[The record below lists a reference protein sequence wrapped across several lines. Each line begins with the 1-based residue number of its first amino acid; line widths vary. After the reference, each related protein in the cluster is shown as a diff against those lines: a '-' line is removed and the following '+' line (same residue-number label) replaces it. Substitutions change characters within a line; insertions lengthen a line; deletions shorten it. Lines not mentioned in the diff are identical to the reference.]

1 MQQTQ
6 NRRPPTRSSLFY
18 GYIIVAASALILVV
32 MHGISSSFG
41 IFFNPLQEEFG
52 WNRATISGATSISFF
67 ILGLFS
73 IITGRLTDRFG
84 PRLTL
89 SLSAVIMAGGYLLMS
104 TLHTVWQLY
113 LFYGLIISMANS
125 GGDMALLPTVARWF
139 AKRRSLMSSI
149 VKAGTGTGMF
159 IMPLLSAWL
168 IVSYNWRTAYLVLA
182 ILAFVVILGLSRFIK
197 RDPQELGLKP
207 YGEVE
212 ATAANHDIP
221 AINLSLTEVLRTSQ
235 FWILC
240 GTYFLIWY
248 VSQSTMIHTAPHA
261 VDIGL
266 SVSQAA
272 GVVSTI
278 GGVSI
283 LGRLTMG
290 TAGDRIGTRKTLVIC
305 LLIMLTAQIWLQF
318 ANQTWMLYI
327 FAPVYG
333 FAHGGVFA
341 IISPLLADL
350 FGLKS
355 HGSNLGVLFFL
366 GMIGGAIGPIVTGRL
381 YDVMDTY
388 RTAFII
394 MLVCMITAFI
404 MAFFLRPVRQS
415 IHGK

>member
-1 MQQTQ
+1 MRHTINRDPQTK
-6 NRRPPTRSSLFY
+6 SSFYY
-18 GYIIVAASALILVV
+18 GYVVVSASALILVV

-67 ILGLFS
+67 VLGLFS

-84 PRLTL
+84 PKVTL
-89 SLSAVIMAGGYLLMS
+89 ALSAIIMAAGYLLMS

-113 LFYGLIISMANS
+113 LFYGLIISMGNS

-139 AKRRSLMSSI
+139 VKRRSLMSSI

-159 IMPLLSAWL
+159 VMPLLSAWL
-168 IVSYNWRTAYLVLA
+168 IVSFNWRTAYLVLA

-197 RDPQELGLKP
+197 RDPIEMGLKP

-212 ATAANHDIP
+212 ATDANHNIP
-221 AINLSLTEVLRTSQ
+221 GINLNLREVLRTPQ

-266 SVSQAA
+266 TVGQAA

-290 TAGDRIGTRKTLVIC
+290 TAGDRIGTRKTLTIC
-305 LLIMLTAQIWLQF
+305 LLIMLAAQIWLQF
-318 ANQTWMLYI
+318 ASESWMLYI
-327 FAPVYG
+327 FATVYG

-341 IISPLLADL
+341 IISPLLAEL

-366 GMIGGAIGPIVTGRL
+366 GMIGGAIGPIVTGRI
-381 YDVMDTY
+381 YDLMNTY
-388 RTAFII
+388 KTAFTI
-394 MLVCMITAFI
+394 MLICMTA
-404 MAFFLRPVRQS
+404 AFTLALFLRPVKQTIS
-415 IHGK
+415 TK